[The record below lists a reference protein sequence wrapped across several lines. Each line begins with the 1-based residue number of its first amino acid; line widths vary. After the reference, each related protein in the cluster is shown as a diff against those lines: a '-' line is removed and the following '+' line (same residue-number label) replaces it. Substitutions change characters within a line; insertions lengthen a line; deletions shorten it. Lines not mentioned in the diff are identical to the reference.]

1 MTPRRCASTHIHVHM
16 QKPRL
21 PWQTGV
27 FNFDSC
33 QRFLDKRWISIWLQ
47 KYAQERIDQTS
58 NAFTRLT

>member
-21 PWQTGV
+21 PWQTEV

-33 QRFLDKRWISIWLQ
+33 QRFLDKGGFKSKCNIESMH
-47 KYAQERIDQTS
+47 
-58 NAFTRLT
+58 